1 MKHLENYQNKYE
13 FTKPGGN
20 NINIKSIA
28 ILHGGNHKLEGETL
42 KDFIQNSNT
51 HMITTNKDKENA

>member
-20 NINIKSIA
+20 NINIKSVA
-28 ILHGGNHKLEGETL
+28 ILHAGNHKLEGETL
-42 KDFIQNSNT
+42 KDLIQNSNT
-51 HMITTNKDKENA
+51 HDNYE